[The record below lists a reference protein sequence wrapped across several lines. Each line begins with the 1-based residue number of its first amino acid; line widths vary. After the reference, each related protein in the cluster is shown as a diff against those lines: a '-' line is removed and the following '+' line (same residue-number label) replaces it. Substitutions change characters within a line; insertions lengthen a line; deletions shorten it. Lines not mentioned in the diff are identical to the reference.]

1 MDAKSLLL
9 RMHIRRILRRLVGVT
24 AIMTLVF
31 AWATGRID
39 PFGGIARTY
48 AFVKEKGGGKHHAVV
63 AVADQ
68 GAGGHAATAG
78 GKLDNQTLC
87 LAHAV
92 YFDAGNDPR
101 DVQVAVAQVVLNRAV
116 TPKGTTDM
124 RALCRVVYRGLGRPL
139 GCLYRNTCQNIGTLP
154 DDEARWA
161 KAVEVAKDVASGHA
175 QLPAL
180 IQHASHFHGV
190 GPRPAWTSTVYRLTR
205 VGRMVFYSPKP
216 MEALASLGA
225 ADSTSPGKLAAP
237 AAASTAPDMKAAV
250 AGAPAVSGTVS
261 PKAALTSGTSRAS
274 AAKPQREKAADAA
287 GPSVFS
293 DMVR

>member
-24 AIMTLVF
+24 AIMTVVF

-48 AFVKEKGGGKHHAVV
+48 AFVKEKGGGKKQAVA

-68 GAGGHAATAG
+68 GAGGHTGTAG

-139 GCLYRNTCQNIGTLP
+139 GCLFRNTCQNIGTLP
-154 DDEARWA
+154 DDETRWT
-161 KAVEVAKDVASGHA
+161 KAVEVAKDVASGRA

-216 MEALASLGA
+216 IEAIASPGA
-225 ADSTSPGKLAAP
+225 MDSASPGKLAAP
-237 AAASTAPDMKAAV
+237 AAGATSDVGPAVAGVPAAVSTAAPKAAV
-250 AGAPAVSGTVS
+250 SSATQ
-261 PKAALTSGTSRAS
+261 RAS
-274 AAKPQREKAADAA
+274 TAKPQRDKAAEAA
-287 GPSVFS
+287 GPSLFS